1 MKRQSR
7 CCEAGIEE
15 EVEDVTGYI
24 SRFCKKCGEP
34 CDVDF
39 IKEDFDVEKIRS
51 EVCQLVSI
59 LCWYQRRGGL
69 LPYDCG
75 LLPYD
80 WNENGHPIVVKLA
93 NLARVDISDGHLRK
107 KDKRGAWR

>member
-1 MKRQSR
+1 MKMQSR
-7 CCEAGIEE
+7 CCEAGVEQ
-15 EVEDVTGYI
+15 EVEDVTGYV

-39 IKEDFDVEKIRS
+39 IKEEFDIDKIRK

-69 LPYDCG
+69 LPYD
-75 LLPYD
+75 
-80 WNENGHPIVVKLA
+80 WNENGHPIVVRLA
-93 NLARVDISDGHLRK
+93 DLAKVDISDGRLRK
-107 KDKRGAWR
+107 QDKRGAWR